1 MTDEDFA
8 MLSPDVASH
17 SRSSSLLLPGHVADA
32 IGTMPL
38 LNLPRNNNNKHA
50 ARSASD
56 PHILA
61 GTSRTVFN
69 IIKAFLGTA
78 ILFIPR
84 GIRSAGLVAG
94 AATLM
99 TMAGLSTWAMLLL
112 LRTRRHLETIG
123 VGAGDR
129 GSAPRVV
136 FGYGHVAR
144 LTLGRGGQY
153 AVEMAILLSQLGF
166 CCVYFSFWG
175 QMLSEVLVEFA
186 GNNTGTGGSS
196 SSGGA
201 GSRSGSSFY
210 FSEGAGGGGGGGGG
224 GDGLPAWTSSRLTLG
239 AICLALAVPLIWIR
253 HLKYLAVGN
262 FLSDIAIAFSLGYI
276 VWVAS
281 TALSAGHAEQDWSC
295 AAGGAEGG
303 GGGGGGGRTGGGV
316 PATGSRSE
324 VGMASP
330 SSSSSSSSF
339 PSTGSLPTACFW
351 INPSSFLMFAG
362 TAVYSFEGIAMVL
375 PIQNSM
381 KRPQDLVQLLSLSMF
396 GMSVLLASFGAFC
409 FYVFGQNTANIVI
422 SNLPRGQ
429 PLTQATQIA
438 YLFVAVVTVPMCLF
452 PAIRI
457 WERWV
462 FTKQR
467 HSGKKWQKNFLRTA
481 AAVGCLFIGVYGG
494 TQLDHLVSVIGGMF
508 STPLAL
514 VFPPL
519 LHLTSRA
526 DPRPCAQAMDVVLIA
541 FGVVAGVMATWVAV
555 SSW

>member
-1 MTDEDFA
+1 
-8 MLSPDVASH
+8 
-17 SRSSSLLLPGHVADA
+17 
-32 IGTMPL
+32 
-38 LNLPRNNNNKHA
+38 
-50 ARSASD
+50 
-56 PHILA
+56 
-61 GTSRTVFN
+61 
-69 IIKAFLGTA
+69 
-78 ILFIPR
+78 
-84 GIRSAGLVAG
+84 
-94 AATLM
+94 
-99 TMAGLSTWAMLLL
+99 
-112 LRTRRHLETIG
+112 
-123 VGAGDR
+123 
-129 GSAPRVV
+129 
-136 FGYGHVAR
+136 
-144 LTLGRGGQY
+144 
-153 AVEMAILLSQLGF
+153 
-166 CCVYFSFWG
+166 
-175 QMLSEVLVEFA
+175 
-186 GNNTGTGGSS
+186 
-196 SSGGA
+196 
-201 GSRSGSSFY
+201 
-210 FSEGAGGGGGGGGG
+210 
-224 GDGLPAWTSSRLTLG
+224 
-239 AICLALAVPLIWIR
+239 
-253 HLKYLAVGN
+253 
-262 FLSDIAIAFSLGYI
+262 
-276 VWVAS
+276 
-281 TALSAGHAEQDWSC
+281 
-295 AAGGAEGG
+295 
-303 GGGGGGGRTGGGV
+303 
-316 PATGSRSE
+316 
-324 VGMASP
+324 
-330 SSSSSSSSF
+330 
-339 PSTGSLPTACFW
+339 
-351 INPSSFLMFAG
+351 MFAG